1 MRALLILCLMV
12 QSAISPGRG
21 SGKLASNGAAPPTL
35 PTTNQLSGFDGN
47 SLSATPVAA
56 WTDAGPT
63 GANLAATGTAQP
75 TWAANQIG
83 TNGAVTFNGTAN
95 VMSTAVSIPCVNSC
109 TIYTLFKPAVVNVKQ
124 VFTAQSAGAGIS
136 YGITS
141 TGNQVLDVQQTA
153 NIGTDT
159 TALVA
164 GTWYR
169 LAATWTGGSWSFH
182 VNGALTSSGTSGA
195 SVTNP
200 VNQIGS
206 NSNGT
211 GTNSEFL
218 NGSVALLYFYSG
230 AYNPAVDTYMA
241 YRQTH

>member
-21 SGKLASNGAAPPTL
+21 SGKLASNGGAPPTL
-35 PTTNQLSGFDGN
+35 PTTNQLSAYDGN

-83 TNGAVTFNGTAN
+83 TNGAVTFNGTTN
-95 VMSTAVSIPCVNSC
+95 VMSTSAAIACATSC
-109 TIYTLFKPAVVNVKQ
+109 TMYALLKPASTAKQ
-124 VFTAQSAGAGIS
+124 VITANDGGGALNFAFSSAH
-136 YGITS
+136 
-141 TGNQVLDVQQTA
+141 QVMDYQQTA

-159 TALVA
+159 ATLSN

-169 LAATWTGGSWSFH
+169 LAMSYTGGVWQFY
-182 VNGALTSSGTSGA
+182 VNGTMTASGTSSQIPPGNITRIGA
-195 SVTNP
+195 NYSG
-200 VNQIGS
+200 GS
-206 NSNGT
+206 PT
-211 GTNSEFL
+211 EFL
-218 NGSVALLYFYSG
+218 NAQVALLYFYSG
-230 AYNPAVDTYMA
+230 GYNSAVDTYIA
-241 YRQTH
+241 YRQVH